1 MATDPTANPPVPTEP
16 PPVGEIRIPSSDE
29 ERTMGLIAH
38 LGGVATTF
46 VAPLILWQVK
56 KDQSRFI
63 ADQAKEAL
71 NFQLNALGYYF
82 VCAIFSV
89 ITCGY
94 GIVSFFP
101 VVLYVAIIGIIG
113 GLKANNGEVFR
124 YPGTVRLVK

>member
-1 MATDPTANPPVPTEP
+1 MATDPTPNSPVPTEP

-29 ERTMGLIAH
+29 ERTLGLIAH

-46 VAPLILWQVK
+46 VVPLILWQTK
-56 KDQSRFI
+56 KDLSKFIDDQS
-63 ADQAKEAL
+63 KEAL

-82 VCAIFSV
+82 VCMIFTL
-89 ITCGY
+89 ITCGLGY
-94 GIVSFFP
+94 IVFIP
-101 VVLYVAIIGIIG
+101 VILYVAIIGIIG